1 MEKTNISNYKPKLVL
16 APVAIA
22 ADGVVTSLV
31 IDTLGFDSVT
41 LELIAGVVTTGD
53 FSLTSIAESLV
64 VGMTASTAIP
74 ATHYGS
80 LISVDTTNDL
90 VRTWFLPSKRFVQI
104 TFTGANTSV
113 LLVTANVLLGD
124 AYIQSTE

>member
-1 MEKTNISNYKPKLVL
+1 MEHTNISNYKPKLVL

-22 ADGVVTSLV
+22 ADGVVTSIV

-41 LELIAGVVTTGD
+41 LELIAGIVTTGD

-74 ATHYGS
+74 STHYGS

-90 VRTWFLPSKRFVQI
+90 VRTWILPSKRFIQF
-104 TFTGANTSV
+104 TFTGDNTSV
-113 LLVTANVLLGD
+113 LLVSAIASFAD
-124 AYIQSTE
+124 AYIQATD